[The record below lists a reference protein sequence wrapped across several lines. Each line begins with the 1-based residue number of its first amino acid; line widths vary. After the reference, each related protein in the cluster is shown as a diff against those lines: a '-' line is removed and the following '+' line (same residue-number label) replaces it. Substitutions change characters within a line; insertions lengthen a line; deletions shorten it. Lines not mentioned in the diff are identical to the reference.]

1 MEKVLNQ
8 EEIDALVRAARHGG
22 AGFRGPIV
30 QHWDVR
36 QAGQI
41 RQEQMRSIGQLH
53 EVFAR
58 NLTHSIGA
66 YLRITFEC
74 SLVSA
79 EHLTYIEFLQ
89 RIPEGTY
96 VVSFN
101 LAPLGVAATMQL
113 DLSLAFP
120 LLDVMLGGE
129 GKSSDLRRE
138 TTEIEE
144 QVLEGIMRII
154 CRELQ
159 STWQAIALEFSFG
172 QRQRTAQM
180 QRLMPPEEKNLCL
193 SFEIKMPETRGT
205 MNLAIP
211 AVASNALQR
220 KLSAD
225 ASYQRPRSPVE
236 ARDRIQKKLMRCTF
250 PVELAVP
257 DLKVPLQEI
266 VDLVPGTVLSF
277 SRSIA
282 LPAEFQVEDVR
293 LCFATPARV
302 NARRAGRVLPVETP
316 LPSAGEP

>member
-1 MEKVLNQ
+1 
-8 EEIDALVRAARHGG
+8 
-22 AGFRGPIV
+22 
-30 QHWDVR
+30 
-36 QAGQI
+36 
-41 RQEQMRSIGQLH
+41 
-53 EVFAR
+53 
-58 NLTHSIGA
+58 
-66 YLRITFEC
+66 
-74 SLVSA
+74 
-79 EHLTYIEFLQ
+79 
-89 RIPEGTY
+89 
-96 VVSFN
+96 
-101 LAPLGVAATMQL
+101 
-113 DLSLAFP
+113 
-120 LLDVMLGGE
+120 
-129 GKSSDLRRE
+129 
-138 TTEIEE
+138 
-144 QVLEGIMRII
+144 
-154 CRELQ
+154 
-159 STWQAIALEFSFG
+159 
-172 QRQRTAQM
+172 M